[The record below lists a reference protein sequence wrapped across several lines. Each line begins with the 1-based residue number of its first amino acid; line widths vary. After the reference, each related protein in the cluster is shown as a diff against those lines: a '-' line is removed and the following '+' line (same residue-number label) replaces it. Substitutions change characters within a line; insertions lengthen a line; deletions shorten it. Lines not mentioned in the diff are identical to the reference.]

1 VTTFGRRSATRKIK
15 IRYLVVDACTSYNA
29 LLGRSSLNKL
39 GPIVSTPHLA
49 MKFPTEKGEIETIY
63 VNQIDVRECYAV
75 ELKMT
80 LKADREDGRNMAAMV
95 YLDPRMN
102 DERLE
107 PKEETTSIMLGEDE
121 KQCIYI
127 GGSMP
132 EDLLNK
138 LIAVLRRNNDLFAW
152 KATDIQG
159 IDLEVISHKL
169 SVCQGAKS
177 VAQKRRKLG
186 EERRKAAIEE
196 TEKLMQVGS
205 IQEAQYTTWLANV
218 VLVKKPNGKWRM
230 CTDYTDLNKA
240 CPKDSYPLPSID
252 RLVDGA
258 SGKEMMSF
266 LDAYSG
272 YNQRQMYEPD
282 IPKTA
287 FTTDTANYC
296 YKVMPFGL
304 QNVGATYQRL
314 MDKVFKEQIGK
325 NMEVYV
331 DDMIVKSYEVQRHV
345 KDLEEIFA
353 RIRKY
358 NIRLNPE
365 KCVFGVRGE
374 SF

>member
-1 VTTFGRRSATRKIK
+1 
-15 IRYLVVDACTSYNA
+15 
-29 LLGRSSLNKL
+29 
-39 GPIVSTPHLA
+39 